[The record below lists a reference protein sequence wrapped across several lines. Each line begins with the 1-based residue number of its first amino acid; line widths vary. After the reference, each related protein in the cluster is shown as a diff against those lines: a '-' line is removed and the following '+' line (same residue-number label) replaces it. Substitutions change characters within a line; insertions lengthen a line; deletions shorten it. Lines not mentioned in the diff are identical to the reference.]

1 MKRKV
6 ALITSARSDYSTM
19 YPVMQAAQ
27 LDPEID
33 ASIFCAGMHLVE
45 EFGYT
50 YRQLEADGLEISEKV
65 DYHVPG
71 DGEIGL
77 VQSLAKGVLLFS
89 EALVRQNPDIILVS
103 GDRIENMALFTAA
116 TALKIPICHMCG
128 GDITE
133 GAFDNQVRHMMTKL
147 AHLHMVSMPE
157 HARRV
162 LQMGEEP
169 WRITL
174 TGDAALDTVVGFTPL
189 NRKDLFSLES
199 IPEQGYLALSTFHPQ
214 TLGEVDSLK
223 EYANLLTALAE
234 VDAIPV
240 LTYPNIDP
248 GFEPLIEMLEGFQRV
263 RPDAVIKRS
272 FTREGYYSM
281 MAHAGFMIGNS
292 SSGLWEAPSF
302 ELPCVNVG
310 ARQAGRL
317 RAANVIDV
325 DGLDLDGVRAAIKTA
340 QSTAFRS
347 SLKNLENPYGKGRAA
362 ALTLDVIKSASL
374 GDRLLMKKFYE
385 CDAGLADVTI
395 RGMEP
400 E

>member
-6 ALITSARSDYSTM
+6 ALVTSARSDYSTM
-19 YPVMQAAQ
+19 YPVMKAAQ
-27 LDPEID
+27 QDPEIE
-33 ASIFCAGMHLVE
+33 SSVFCAGMHLVK

-50 YRQLEADGLEISEKV
+50 YRQLEADGLKISEKI

-71 DGEIGL
+71 DGVMAL
-77 VQSLAKGVLLFS
+77 AQSLAQGVLLFS
-89 EALVRQNPDIILVS
+89 EALMRQKPDIILVS

-174 TGDAALDTVVGFTPL
+174 TGDAALDTVVGFSPL
-189 NRKDLFSLES
+189 TRQELFRLEQ
-199 IPEQGYLALSTFHPQ
+199 IPEQGDLVLSTFHPQ
-214 TLGEVDSLK
+214 TLGTVDSLQ
-223 EYANLLTALAE
+223 EYSNLLVVLAE
-234 VDAIPV
+234 VEAIPV

-248 GFEPLIEMLEGFQRV
+248 GFEPLIDMLEGFKQV

-272 FTREGYYSM
+272 FTRAGYYSM
-281 MAHAGFMIGNS
+281 MSHASFMIGNS

-310 ARQAGRL
+310 GRQAGRL
-317 RAANVIDV
+317 RAKNVIDV
-325 DGLDLDGVRAAIKTA
+325 SGIELDLLRSAVRTA
-340 QSTAFRS
+340 QSKEFRL
-347 SLKNLENPYGKGRAA
+347 SLNGLENPYGKGLAA
-362 ALTLDVIKSASL
+362 ALTLEVIKSTNL
-374 GDRLLMKKFYE
+374 DDRLLMKKFYE
-385 CDAGLADVTI
+385 CSSDLSRVVI
-395 RGMEP
+395 RGMGSS
-400 E
+400 